1 MQRDTA
7 PPDLV
12 SGTQDLT
19 LKDEEEDTDSTK
31 DLDVVSG
38 GAGAA
43 PPSPPEMLDTPPEMP
58 DTPPEEVEA
67 PPSPDI
73 DLPDAPDS
81 EPGSPQVNR
90 DQISVIRAGSA
101 LFKAQEL

>member
-1 MQRDTA
+1 M
-7 PPDLV
+7 

-19 LKDEEEDTDSTK
+19 LKDDEEDTDSTK

-38 GAGAA
+38 GAGAT

-81 EPGSPQVNR
+81 EPGSPQVTG
-90 DQISVIRAGSA
+90 DHISVLRSA
-101 LFKAQEL
+101 LF